1 MIRRPPRSTRTYTLF
16 PYTTLFRSPVAREC
30 LGRWYGDNATAR
42 GQWRL
47 AGCPVDPTQIT
58 LPTLCVI
65 PAQDRIMPPAS
76 ATELA
81 DAIPGAERVT
91 PAAGHIGRGVGAR
104 AEQTV
109 WQPRLAGIRGRA
121 EAAIKRGRGRRKKGG
136 G

>member
-65 PAQDRIMPPAS
+65 PAQDRIVPPAL
-76 ATELA
+76 ATALA
-81 DAIPGAERVT
+81 DAIPGAERLK
-91 PAAGHIGRGVGAR
+91 IGRASCRERVC
-104 AEQTV
+104 QQV
-109 WQPRLAGIRGRA
+109 
-121 EAAIKRGRGRRKKGG
+121 
-136 G
+136 